1 MSKAHKVVTVAATA
15 ASVFV
20 LSACGNTVAGT
31 PVAATNATP
40 TSRAVATQ
48 SSAPD
53 YRPTPT
59 TTAQPAPTTNT
70 PVVVTSTQ
78 EEVNYFIGDLNT
90 FWLEYNIHA
99 GATAKEQS
107 KPLSCP
113 GEQSADDNTA
123 NCHGTVLYDAAGLD
137 AQAHGDKYVVGLE
150 IAHEVG
156 HTVEHQLGKHDRSVY
171 AHEIA
176 ADCYAGMYIAAKQQP
191 LDETSASF
199 KKTEMYGYGHD
210 AALQAF
216 QRGYH
221 NYNSDALTIANA
233 KQCLA

>member
-1 MSKAHKVVTVAATA
+1 MSKAHKAVTVAATA
-15 ASVFV
+15 VAAFV
-20 LSACGNTVAGT
+20 LSACSHAVPGT
-31 PVAATNATP
+31 PVASTATP
-40 TSRAVATQ
+40 TSRAVVTQ

-59 TTAQPAPTTNT
+59 TTAQPAPATNT

-99 GATAKEQS
+99 NATAKEQS
-107 KPLSCP
+107 KPITCS
-113 GEQSADDNTA
+113 GQQSADDNA
-123 NCHGTVLYDAAGLD
+123 VNCNGTILYDAAALD
-137 AQAHGDKYVVGLE
+137 SQARGDKYVIGEE

-171 AHEIA
+171 AHEID
-176 ADCYAGMYIAAKQQP
+176 ADCFAGMYVAAKQQP
-191 LDETSASF
+191 LEETSASF
-199 KKTEMYGYGHD
+199 KKTKMYAYGQA

-221 NYNSDALTIANA
+221 NYNPNTLTIANA